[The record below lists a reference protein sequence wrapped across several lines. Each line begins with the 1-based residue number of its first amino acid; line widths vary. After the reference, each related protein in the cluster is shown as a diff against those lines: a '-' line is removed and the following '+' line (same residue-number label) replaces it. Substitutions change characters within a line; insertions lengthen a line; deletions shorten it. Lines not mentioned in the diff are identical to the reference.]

1 MKGVSTR
8 AGMGFATVRLG
19 NCRFSS
25 CWLSSLAIGLQLRGI
40 LTFNGPKITSG
51 ILEVD
56 PPAMSASQ
64 ILQNLY
70 SLDTSSPDISRL
82 IYGLIRHDEEER
94 YLSSLQGL
102 ELARLIDFLDQVRT
116 PLLDS
121 HLVTE

>member
-1 MKGVSTR
+1 
-8 AGMGFATVRLG
+8 
-19 NCRFSS
+19 
-25 CWLSSLAIGLQLRGI
+25 
-40 LTFNGPKITSG
+40 
-51 ILEVD
+51 
-56 PPAMSASQ
+56 MSASQ